1 MPEPASS
8 VSREGYS
15 EEAMREILGPQGA
28 SAPVLIIAAH
38 MDDEAIGAGGL
49 LKYLKNFS
57 VLNVT
62 DGAARNMRAARARG
76 YATREGYALARRA
89 ELREVLSMTPSQP
102 MDLTTLDVADL
113 DAPFNLPGITMSVK
127 EAIARRAP
135 AIVITHPYEG
145 GHPDHDSAA
154 FAVSAALCLMRA
166 EGKSVPK
173 HLEFTSY
180 HGDGGKI
187 VTSRFLS
194 PGPDEARIELS
205 KEERAFKEAL
215 FSCYRT
221 QKGALRGFPIGSER
235 FRTAPQYDFCRPPH
249 EGRLFY
255 QYFDWGLPGRA
266 WCALAARAAREMGIG
281 DGRFE
286 KDYLKFFNPRAA
298 YRYLRYLRTRTAF
311 F

>member
-1 MPEPASS
+1 MPEPASPIR
-8 VSREGYS
+8 REGYS
-15 EEAMREILGPQGA
+15 EEAIREILGPQGTR
-28 SAPVLIIAAH
+28 APVLIIAAH

-57 VLNVT
+57 VLHVT

-76 YATREGYALARRA
+76 FATREGYARARGA
-89 ELREVLSMTPSQP
+89 ELREALSMTPSQP

-113 DAPFNLPGITMSVK
+113 DASFDLPGITTAVK
-127 EAIARRAP
+127 DVIARRAP
-135 AIVITHPYEG
+135 AAVITHPYEG

-154 FAVSAALCLMRA
+154 FAVSAACRLIRG

-173 HLEFTSY
+173 VLEFTSY

-187 VTSRFLS
+187 VTSRFLN
-194 PGPDEARIELS
+194 PGPDEVHVGLS
-205 KEERAFKEAL
+205 MGERAFKEAL

-221 QKGALRGFPIGSER
+221 QKGALRGFPVGSEG
-235 FRTAPQYDFCRPPH
+235 FRTAPQYDFRRPPH

-266 WCALAARAAREMGIG
+266 WCALAARAARELGIG

-286 KDYLKFFNPRAA
+286 KDYRERLNPLAA
-298 YRYLRYLRTRTAF
+298 YRYLKYLRTRTVF